1 MCNWEV
7 SSWRKHLSVNSP
19 NNPTRGRAIKG
30 DLGIDDKCKRGI
42 GVRGRAEEPARGLK
56 RRSTRKGAGTQVGF
70 CEDAVRK
77 QSVSFPAAAAKGSL
91 GSHLNE
97 KLKLCIVP
105 ALLLPCLGRP
115 AAQLEMHISY
125 CTAAA
130 LLLHFSLVHSSSFQI
145 QRPGQDGRLCDGVRW
160 RREG

>member
-19 NNPTRGRAIKG
+19 NNPTRGRAMKG
-30 DLGIDDKCKRGI
+30 DLGIDDNCKRGI

-56 RRSTRKGAGTQVGF
+56 RRSTRKGAWTQVGF
-70 CEDAVRK
+70 CEDAVYK
-77 QSVSFPAAAAKGSL
+77 QSVSFPAAAGKGSL

-125 CTAAA
+125 FAHLPPFCFTFHSCTHLRFRYSARARMA
-130 LLLHFSLVHSSSFQI
+130 GSVM
-145 QRPGQDGRLCDGVRW
+145 
-160 RREG
+160 E